1 MLVRATKTSSGPLDP
16 AIALWPAAVAGVLLA
31 GCVAALWYQRDDMLA
46 RTAAGLVV
54 VVLVLVVLA
63 AVLLS
68 IRASRAAMALA
79 LSREVDEYRH
89 IFEKSLDLI
98 LVTDRK
104 GMFTRVSPSSET
116 IIGYRPEEM
125 VGHLATAFI
134 HPADLDPTRAEM
146 RLARRGQDIR
156 NFDARYVHKDGH
168 TVTLAWTGVWSE
180 PEQRHF
186 FIGHDVTER
195 RRLELAAR
203 EARDTLTAVIDASP
217 VAIICLD
224 RDRRVLVWSRAAEQ
238 IFGYAAAEVMGR
250 VYMLV
255 PPGGEAEFDD
265 IIARALAGETLRDCR
280 VTRQRKD
287 GTLVDISFDAATM
300 YEDGE
305 ATATAFAL
313 ADITERNRLEQ
324 QVRQTQKME
333 AIGQLTGGVAHDFNN
348 VLAAIT
354 GTIDILADGVADRP
368 ELAAI
373 AKLISEAADHGA
385 ELTGRLL
392 AFARRQPLQ
401 PRKIDIGHAVTDA
414 AQLLRSTLGEQVDI
428 EWRLSPNAWP
438 ALVDPAQL
446 VTAILNLA
454 VNARDAMA
462 DGGKLTIETGNAI
475 LDEAYASAHSEV
487 TPGPY
492 VMVAVSDT
500 GPGIPVA
507 IRDRIFEPFFTT
519 KSVGKGTGLGLSMV
533 YGFVK
538 QTGGHIKLYSEE
550 GHGSTFKIYLPRA
563 GAEAGEP
570 ESPAVKAP
578 LLAGNETILVVE
590 DDAIVRASVKTQLE
604 SLGYKVLLTK
614 NAQEALALVDDGAPF
629 DLLFTDV
636 IMPGP
641 MNGRR
646 LAEEAAKRRGELK
659 VLFTSGYTEN
669 AIVHHGR
676 LDQGVLLL
684 PKPYR
689 KSDLARMVRQA
700 LATPGGRIG

>member
-1 MLVRATKTSSGPLDP
+1 M
-16 AIALWPAAVAGVLLA
+16 
-31 GCVAALWYQRDDMLA
+31 
-46 RTAAGLVV
+46 
-54 VVLVLVVLA
+54 
-63 AVLLS
+63 
-68 IRASRAAMALA
+68 
-79 LSREVDEYRH
+79 
-89 IFEKSLDLI
+89 
-98 LVTDRK
+98 
-104 GMFTRVSPSSET
+104 
-116 IIGYRPEEM
+116 
-125 VGHLATAFI
+125 
-134 HPADLDPTRAEM
+134 
-146 RLARRGQDIR
+146 
-156 NFDARYVHKDGH
+156 
-168 TVTLAWTGVWSE
+168 TLAWTGVWSE

-385 ELTGRLL
+385 ELTGRLFGVRAPAAAAAAQDRRRPRRHRRGAAVAL
-392 AFARRQPLQ
+392 DARRAD
-401 PRKIDIGHAVTDA
+401 RHRMAAVA
-414 AQLLRSTLGEQVDI
+414 E
-428 EWRLSPNAWP
+428 RLA
-438 ALVDPAQL
+438 
-446 VTAILNLA
+446 
-454 VNARDAMA
+454 
-462 DGGKLTIETGNAI
+462 
-475 LDEAYASAHSEV
+475 
-487 TPGPY
+487 
-492 VMVAVSDT
+492 
-500 GPGIPVA
+500 GPGRSGATRHRDPEPRGQRPRRHGRRRQADDRNRQRHPRRSLCLCPQRSDARAVCDGRRQRYRA
-507 IRDRIFEPFFTT
+507 GDSRRACRDRIFEPFFTT

-550 GHGSTFKIYLPRA
+550 EHGSTFKIYLPRA